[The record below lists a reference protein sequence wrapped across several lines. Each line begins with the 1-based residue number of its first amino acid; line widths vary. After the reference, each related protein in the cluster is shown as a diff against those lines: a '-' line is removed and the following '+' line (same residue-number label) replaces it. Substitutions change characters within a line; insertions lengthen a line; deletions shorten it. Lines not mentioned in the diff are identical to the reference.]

1 MQNSIRAGLFLI
13 ATLCY
18 GETHAQTPPQ
28 LTATYHSDAMNL
40 DFTYPSSF
48 AKQGVDESS
57 KNCVSTPIAGMDMS
71 KGFNM
76 IFLRRYDGACIG
88 REMIADRHRYAVN
101 FVNELL
107 KTLGK
112 PDVSTGTDYDIEGHM
127 ASTALGAVKLK
138 GVKPEGTVVFGAGS
152 CVAAGKDLVCF
163 AFLSSD
169 CPTLAILSSSTVK
182 FTDTPSAPII
192 PANLAAAC
200 RPGL

>member
-112 PDVSTGTDYDIEGHM
+112 PDVSLYSTRCGEIERSQTRGHGC
-127 ASTALGAVKLK
+127 LWRWQLC
-138 GVKPEGTVVFGAGS
+138 S
-152 CVAAGKDLVCF
+152 C
-163 AFLSSD
+163 
-169 CPTLAILSSSTVK
+169 
-182 FTDTPSAPII
+182 
-192 PANLAAAC
+192 
-200 RPGL
+200 R